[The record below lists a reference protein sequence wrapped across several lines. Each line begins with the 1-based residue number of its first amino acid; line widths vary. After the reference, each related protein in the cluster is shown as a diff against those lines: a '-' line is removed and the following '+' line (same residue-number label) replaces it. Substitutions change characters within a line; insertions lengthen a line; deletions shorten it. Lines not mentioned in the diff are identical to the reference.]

1 LPSANT
7 FVNVLNTLTGFTY
20 RGLPCHAIALATAGH
35 PISSRPC
42 RAYTSA
48 SRRTRRSRAADAQAF
63 DIKMKLNKK
72 KLKSGIFI
80 TWVALLFF
88 CNCAGKPKAF
98 SYNFRKGSPLRKHL
112 SEDVKIELP
121 VFTISN
127 GKDEKKISFPIGTEI
142 WKDKKGFGCLI
153 VKYMDKRFAAFG
165 SEAYSFIDINNLEVF
180 TVVTDVI
187 YEIDSQSD
195 DYLIGIQRI
204 PKNVDYLDVF
214 GDSEYGDSYQI
225 LFIIRFDYTYVFIM

>member
-1 LPSANT
+1 
-7 FVNVLNTLTGFTY
+7 
-20 RGLPCHAIALATAGH
+20 
-35 PISSRPC
+35 
-42 RAYTSA
+42 
-48 SRRTRRSRAADAQAF
+48 
-63 DIKMKLNKK
+63 MKLNKK

-121 VFTISN
+121 VFTTSN

-225 LFIIRFDYTYVFIM
+225 LFIIRFDYIHRRYQRINILSGSTLPDSNQILSQEDLENYKNKFYVQNGILYYEKDKSKRQFLLSDFQKKSHKYKYHE